1 MYVLIL
7 HTMAYASCFI
17 DLASSSKEKTCMHVI
32 NKKLNY
38 IFFPFFKYRGLES
51 TNSNNHKATKLLK
64 KKKEQ
69 RTKKGR
75 GIKVGLITKL
85 IRRTCLL
92 LFFEALIT
100 IDLL

>member
-1 MYVLIL
+1 MYVRIL

-38 IFFPFFKYRGLES
+38 IFFSFFKYRGMES

-64 KKKEQ
+64 KERTKNKKKEEEQ
-69 RTKKGR
+69 RW
-75 GIKVGLITKL
+75 
-85 IRRTCLL
+85 
-92 LFFEALIT
+92 
-100 IDLL
+100 D